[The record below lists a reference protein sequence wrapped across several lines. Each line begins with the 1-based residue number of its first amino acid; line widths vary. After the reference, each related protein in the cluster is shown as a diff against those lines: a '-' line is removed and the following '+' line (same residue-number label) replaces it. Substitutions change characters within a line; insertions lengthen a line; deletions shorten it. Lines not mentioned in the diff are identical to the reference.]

1 MRPHEQPERE
11 RRRPQVNTLY
21 SARPPQD
28 SNGPAFPVP
37 ESPWAFELSPP
48 TENPRAATSHGIGQR
63 LANPWDNVAT
73 NSPDT
78 PRASNSR
85 SGNRP
90 NTSTGY
96 DFRPMADGG
105 LSRATSMFE
114 SGVVGA
120 GPVTGTSTR
129 MAFPEPQMYRSTSSS
144 ASLTPPS
151 QTMRHSRSR
160 NDLSSQRAGAPQ
172 LRKEPSMVS
181 IASHASS
188 YHADHDEDEHY
199 YTAAESSATDGEAE
213 DLSKEL
219 SKLSLDS
226 EENLLNFQ
234 KGKLQDKDQEWYK
247 LVPDEAREALGK
259 EEVQR
264 QSVLFEVIKSEAD
277 YIADLVA
284 VQAIFIDG
292 LRAADPP
299 IMKADSLESF
309 ISEVFYNLYNITD
322 HHQRMLAA
330 LFARQRDQHPLIQ
343 SIADVVLEAILNP
356 GFRDSYITYIK
367 HYPIAESRHRREL
380 KKNKSYA
387 TFIHAVT
394 SASSSSIAI
403 LQKLPAAHLSRIR
416 KRDLITFLSRPVTRL
431 PRLNLLLGQILKLTE
446 KGDYEDHPDLQTL
459 PIILGII
466 GDCVKETQ
474 PGIEAAEAKVKFWA
488 LCENMVL
495 RPGEI
500 LNMDLYD
507 DNRTLVYEGTVA
519 RRGRSD
525 AGFSTWLDQNLA
537 LLDNYL
543 FINQEEKRG
552 SVIKRVAVSRPIH
565 LSYLRLASFSGP
577 PETRREKA
585 EDSGGILDSLRRV
598 DVPLYPFTVYHASSR
613 STRRYTFY
621 VASEALRKK
630 WYNALVDTLTVNRV
644 RDEASMSAAAE
655 NSSLLDALLGYSWP
669 RRETGLNM
677 KVTYLIAVILFVY
690 VPTIRAG
697 FRKVLGLNNPI
708 SMAAIQ
714 SLGEKNFN
722 KFLVH
727 YDTSLVSYSLDIL
740 ARVALGDAP
749 RRALDASL
757 EHIAGSD
764 SSAGTGNVLF
774 FKHAKVGQRM
784 LVIYASRKTLS
795 LSLSLNVL
803 EAVDVGATTTVPR
816 RSGPTMSFRP
826 LGEPGYIPKDAHDMT
841 VLVKT
846 IGVCTAEAI
855 VIADPTNIAKSQIRL
870 VPDFSDT
877 IKNPPMADL
886 KEHTSDAKPLG
897 LVRSNDQELLVI
909 YDTLGC
915 YISKYGAPQRN
926 SGYIK
931 WETQAASYAHRGP
944 HILLFSSSF
953 IEVREI
959 ESARLVQVIEAHD
972 IRLLYS
978 GPLQGEFE
986 DVTLIAMKNGK
997 DDSNSSEKVV
1007 ALEPTVEIQ
1016 SSVTTPASAPAS
1028 GQPGM
1033 WDEWDM

>member
-1 MRPHEQPERE
+1 
-11 RRRPQVNTLY
+11 
-21 SARPPQD
+21 
-28 SNGPAFPVP
+28 
-37 ESPWAFELSPP
+37 
-48 TENPRAATSHGIGQR
+48 
-63 LANPWDNVAT
+63 
-73 NSPDT
+73 
-78 PRASNSR
+78 
-85 SGNRP
+85 
-90 NTSTGY
+90 
-96 DFRPMADGG
+96 MADGG

-144 ASLTPPS
+144 ASLTPPT

-160 NDLSSQRAGAPQ
+160 SDLSGQRAGAPQ

-234 KGKLQDKDQEWYK
+234 KGKLQDKDQEWHK

-264 QSVLFEVIKSEAD
+264 QSVIFEVIKSEAD
-277 YIADLVA
+277 YVADLVA
-284 VQAIFIDG
+284 VQAIFIHG

-299 IMKADSLESF
+299 IIEGGSLESF
-309 ISEVFYNLYNITD
+309 ISEVFYNGNNIID

-343 SIADVVLEAILNP
+343 SIADVILEAILNP

-394 SASSSSIAI
+394 SATSSSISS
-403 LQKLPAAHLSRIR
+403 LQKLSPTHLSRIR
-416 KRDLITFLSRPVTRL
+416 KRDLVTFLSRPVTRL

-507 DNRTLVYEGTVA
+507 DNRTLVYESMVA

-543 FINQEEKRG
+543 LINQEEKRG
-552 SVIKRVAVSRPIH
+552 GPTFSTRLLTQPSKPIH

-585 EDSGGILDSLRRV
+585 EDTGGILDSLRRV
-598 DVPLYPFTVYHASSR
+598 DVALYPFTVYHASSR

-621 VASEALRKK
+621 VTSEALRQK
-630 WYNALVDTLTVNRV
+630 WHNALLDTLAVNRV
-644 RDEASMSAAAE
+644 RDEASMWFLQKTMNDRFFRSFITSTPA
-655 NSSLLDALLGYSWP
+655 SSEISGRIIFSG
-669 RRETGLNM
+669 RR
-677 KVTYLIAVILFVY
+677 KFIAVGCITGIYLS
-690 VPTIRAG
+690 PKGDEA
-697 FRKVLGLNNPI
+697 FRKVLSCNNPI

-714 SLGEKNFN
+714 SMDGKDFN

-727 YDTSLVSYSLDIL
+727 YDTSLVSYSLDLL
-740 ARVALGDAP
+740 ARFALGEASKQ
-749 RRALDASL
+749 ALDASL
-757 EHIAGSD
+757 ERIAGGD
-764 SSAGTGNVLF
+764 SGAGTGNVLF
-774 FKHAKVGQRM
+774 FKHAQVERRM

-795 LSLSLNVL
+795 LSVGLNVL
-803 EAVDVGATTTVPR
+803 EAMDVGSTAIVPK
-816 RSGPTMSFRP
+816 RSGSSMSFRP
-826 LGEPGYIPKDAHDMT
+826 LGEPGSIPKDAHDVT

-846 IGVCTAEAI
+846 IGVCTTDSI
-855 VIADPTNIAKSQIRL
+855 VIVNPTNVAKSYASL
-870 VPDFSDT
+870 VPDFSSSSQ
-877 IKNPPMADL
+877 NPPMADL
-886 KEHTSDAKPLG
+886 KEHTLDAKPLG
-897 LVRSNDQELLVI
+897 LVRSNDRELLVI

-915 YISKYGAPQRN
+915 YISKHGVPQRK

-944 HILLFSSSF
+944 HILLFSASF

-959 ESARLVQVIEAHD
+959 ESARLVQVIEGND

-986 DVTLIAMKNGK
+986 DVTLVAMKNGK
-997 DDSNSSEKVV
+997 DDTNSKEKVV
-1007 ALEPTVEIQ
+1007 ALEPTVAIQ
-1016 SSVTTPASAPAS
+1016 SSVATPASAS
-1028 GQPGM
+1028 SQPGM